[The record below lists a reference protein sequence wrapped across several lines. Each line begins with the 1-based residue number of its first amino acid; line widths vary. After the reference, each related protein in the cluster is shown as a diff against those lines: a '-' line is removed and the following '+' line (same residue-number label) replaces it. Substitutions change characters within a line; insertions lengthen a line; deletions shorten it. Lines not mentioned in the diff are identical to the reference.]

1 MKTINLILGNH
12 NHQPV
17 GNFDFVFESTYQKAY
32 KPFLD
37 TLEKYKD
44 IKFNFHYTGS
54 LLLWIEKNHPEHIE
68 KLKNLTKEKRIEI
81 QSGGFYEPIMPS
93 IPDRDKDIQIKKLN
107 KYIMDKFD
115 FIAKGA
121 WIAERVWEPTL
132 VKNLAKNDIKYIMID
147 DSQFLTTGIDTKNI
161 YGYFITDNENYKLNI
176 FPISQELRYLIPFRE
191 VEKSIEYLKSI
202 ATEEGDRVVV
212 LHDDGEK
219 YGDWP
224 GTQKWVYEDKWLEKF
239 FEALSEEKDI
249 IKTVTYS
256 EYMKKYPPISKIYIP
271 TGSYEEMLTWVL
283 PAKVQDEFH
292 SKLEELKKSNENE
305 IITKFMRGGFWR
317 NYFAKYSES
326 NRMNKRMIYAS
337 NIFEGFN
344 RVNKENNKSS
354 NKDNKINNEIEIALD
369 YLLKGQC
376 NCPYWHGTFGG
387 LYLNN
392 LRHSTYSNLI
402 KSTSISEK
410 NIYGK
415 NYFIE
420 EEVDFDMDGR
430 DEIIVSSEKET
441 LIFHTLSGSLIEWDL
456 KKENPINL
464 IDTLKR
470 REEAYHISAM
480 RNANNENQDEGHV
493 SIHEIA
499 KKVDEK
505 IAKYLVFDK
514 NEKVFAIDHFLNK
527 IPTAEEFQLLQY
539 EENSNFFESYYKI
552 TENKF
557 NEDFATIIFNRE
569 GKINGKNINL
579 TKKYIINS
587 TGGFSLETIIENKS
601 EEEIEFVYALEN
613 NITLL
618 AGCEKDRYYIGDG
631 KKISENLSKVGEY
644 EGKVFGMA
652 DESYI
657 KIKISIECEN
667 KTNYLYMPNYTI
679 SDAVDKLEMNYQNS
693 TIVCLKKINLK
704 PNEKE
709 SHKFKISVKNI

>member
-37 TLEKYKD
+37 MLEKYKE

-68 KLKNLTKEKRIEI
+68 KLKNLAKEKRIEI

-93 IPDRDKDIQIKKLN
+93 IPDKDKDIQIKKLN
-107 KYIMDKFD
+107 DYIKDKFKVK
-115 FIAKGA
+115 AKGA

-132 VKNLAKNDIKYIMID
+132 VKNLAKNGIEYIMID

-191 VEKSIEYLKSI
+191 AEKSIEYLKSI

-224 GTQKWVYEDKWLEKF
+224 GTQKWVYEDKWLENF
-239 FEALSEEKDI
+239 FEALSKEKDI
-249 IKTVTYS
+249 IKTTTYS
-256 EYMKKYPPISKIYIP
+256 EYIKKYPPVSKIYIP
-271 TGSYEEMLTWVL
+271 NGSYEEMLTWVL
-283 PAKVQDEFH
+283 PAKVQDEFR

-305 IITKFMRGGFWR
+305 IITRFMRGGFWR
-317 NYFAKYSES
+317 NYFSKYSES

-337 NIFEGFN
+337 NIFDRFKFK
-344 RVNKENNKSS
+344 R
-354 NKDNKINNEIEIALD
+354 NKDKIKEDKEIALD
-369 YLLKGQC
+369 YLLQGQC

-392 LRHSTYSNLI
+392 LRHATYSNLI

-410 NIYGK
+410 NIYGE
-415 NYFIE
+415 NYFIKKNT
-420 EEVDFDMDGR
+420 DFDMDGR
-430 DEIIVSSEKET
+430 DEVIISSEKET
-441 LIFHTLSGSLIEWDL
+441 LIFHSLSGSLIEWDL

-480 RNANNENQDEGHV
+480 RNTNNDNQNEGHV

-514 NEKVFAIDHFLNK
+514 NEKVFGVDHFLNK
-527 IPTAEEFQLLQY
+527 MPSAEEFQLLQY
-539 EENSNFFESYYKI
+539 EENADFFESFYKI
-552 TENKF
+552 IEDKIDK
-557 NEDFATIIFNRE
+557 DFAKVIFKRK
-569 GKINGKNINL
+569 GKINGKEINL
-579 TKKYIINS
+579 IKKYIVNS
-587 TGGFSLETIIENKS
+587 KGGFLLEATFENKS
-601 EEEIEFVYALEN
+601 GEEIEFVYALEN

-618 AGCEKDRYYIGDG
+618 AGGEKDRYYTGEN
-631 KKISENLSKVGEY
+631 KRISENLSETGEWT
-644 EGKVFGMA
+644 GKIFAMT
-652 DESYI
+652 DEAYI
-657 KIKISIECEN
+657 KIKILIEAEEE
-667 KTNYLYMPNYTI
+667 TTFLYMPNYTI

-693 TIVCLKKINLK
+693 TIVCLNKINLK
-704 PNEKE
+704 PNEK
-709 SHKFKISVKNI
+709 KYYKIKVNTKNI

>member
-37 TLEKYKD
+37 MLEKYKD

-54 LLLWIEKNHPEHIE
+54 LLSWIEKNHPEHIE
-68 KLKNLTKEKRIEI
+68 KLKNLAKEKRIEI

-93 IPDRDKDIQIKKLN
+93 IPDKDKDIQIKKLN
-107 KYIMDKFD
+107 NYIKDKFKVK
-115 FIAKGA
+115 AKGA

-132 VKNLAKNDIKYIMID
+132 VKNLAKNGIEYIMID

-202 ATEEGDRVVV
+202 ATEKGDRVVV

-224 GTQKWVYEDKWLEKF
+224 GTQKWVYEDKWLENF
-239 FEALSEEKDI
+239 FEALSKEKYI
-249 IKTVTYS
+249 IKTTTYS
-256 EYMKKYPPISKIYIP
+256 EYIKKYPPVSKIYIP
-271 TGSYEEMLTWVL
+271 NGSYEEMLTWVL

-292 SKLEELKKSNENE
+292 LKLEELKKSNENE
-305 IITKFMRGGFWR
+305 IITRFMRGGFWR
-317 NYFAKYSES
+317 NYFSKYSES

-337 NIFEGFN
+337 NIFDRFKFK
-344 RVNKENNKSS
+344 R
-354 NKDNKINNEIEIALD
+354 NKDKIKEDKEIALD
-369 YLLKGQC
+369 YLLQGQC

-392 LRHSTYSNLI
+392 LRHATYSNLI

-410 NIYGK
+410 NIYGE
-415 NYFIE
+415 NYFIKKNI
-420 EEVDFDMDGR
+420 DFDMDGR
-430 DEIIVSSEKET
+430 DEVIISSEKET
-441 LIFHTLSGSLIEWDL
+441 LIFHSLSGSLIEWDL

-480 RNANNENQDEGHV
+480 RNTNNDNQNEGHV

-514 NEKVFAIDHFLNK
+514 NEKVFGVDHFLNK
-527 IPTAEEFQLLQY
+527 MPSAEEFQLLQY
-539 EENSNFFESYYKI
+539 EENANFFESFYQIIEDKI
-552 TENKF
+552 DK
-557 NEDFATIIFNRE
+557 DFAKVIFKRK
-569 GKINGKNINL
+569 GKINGKEINL
-579 TKKYIINS
+579 IKKYIVNS
-587 TGGFSLETIIENKS
+587 KGGFLLEATFENKS
-601 EEEIEFVYALEN
+601 GEEIEFVYALEN

-618 AGCEKDRYYIGDG
+618 AGGEKDRYYTGED
-631 KKISENLSKVGEY
+631 KRISENLSETGEWT
-644 EGKVFGMA
+644 GKIFAMT
-652 DESYI
+652 DEAYI
-657 KIKISIECEN
+657 KIKILIEAEED
-667 KTNYLYMPNYTI
+667 TTFLYMPNYTI

-693 TIVCLKKINLK
+693 TVVCLKKINLK
-704 PNEKE
+704 PNEK
-709 SHKFKISVKNI
+709 KYYKIKVDTKNI

>member
-37 TLEKYKD
+37 MLEKYKD

-54 LLLWIEKNHPEHIE
+54 LLSWIEKNHPEHIE
-68 KLKNLTKEKRIEI
+68 KLKNLAKEKRIEI

-93 IPDRDKDIQIKKLN
+93 IPDKDKDIQIKKLN
-107 KYIMDKFD
+107 NYIKDKFKVK
-115 FIAKGA
+115 ANGA

-132 VKNLAKNDIKYIMID
+132 VKNLAKNGIEYIMID

-224 GTQKWVYEDKWLEKF
+224 GTQKWVYEDKWLENF
-239 FEALSEEKDI
+239 FEALSKEKDI
-249 IKTVTYS
+249 IKTTTYS
-256 EYMKKYPPISKIYIP
+256 EYIKKYLPISKIYIP
-271 TGSYEEMLTWVL
+271 NGSYEEMLTWVL

-305 IITKFMRGGFWR
+305 IITRFMRGGFWR
-317 NYFAKYSES
+317 NYFSKYSES

-337 NIFEGFN
+337 NIFDRFKFK
-344 RVNKENNKSS
+344 R
-354 NKDNKINNEIEIALD
+354 NKDKIKDKIKEDKEIALD
-369 YLLKGQC
+369 YLLQGQC

-392 LRHSTYSNLI
+392 LRHATYSNLI

-410 NIYGK
+410 NIYGE
-415 NYFIE
+415 NYFIKKNI
-420 EEVDFDMDGR
+420 DFDMDGR
-430 DEIIVSSEKET
+430 DEIIISSEKET

-480 RNANNENQDEGHV
+480 RNANNDNQNEGHV

-514 NEKVFAIDHFLNK
+514 NEKVFGVDHFLNK
-527 IPTAEEFQLLQY
+527 MPSAEEFQLLQY
-539 EENSNFFESYYKI
+539 EENADFFESFYKI
-552 TENKF
+552 IEDKIDK
-557 NEDFATIIFNRE
+557 DFAKVIFKRK
-569 GKINGKNINL
+569 GKINGKEINL
-579 TKKYIINS
+579 IKKYIVNS
-587 TGGFSLETIIENKS
+587 KGGFLLEATFENKS
-601 EEEIEFVYALEN
+601 GEEIEFVYALEN

-618 AGCEKDRYYIGDG
+618 AGGEKDRYYTGED
-631 KKISENLSKVGEY
+631 KRISENLSETGEWT
-644 EGKVFGMA
+644 GKIFAMT
-652 DESYI
+652 DEAYI
-657 KIKISIECEN
+657 KIKILIEAEEEM
-667 KTNYLYMPNYTI
+667 TFLYMPNYTI

-693 TIVCLKKINLK
+693 TVVCLKKINLK
-704 PNEKE
+704 PNEK
-709 SHKFKISVKNI
+709 KYYKIKVDTKNI

>member
-37 TLEKYKD
+37 ILEKYKD

-68 KLKNLTKEKRIEI
+68 KLKNLAKEKRIEI

-93 IPDRDKDIQIKKLN
+93 IPDKDKDIQIQKLN
-107 KYIMDKFD
+107 NYIKDKFA
-115 FIAKGA
+115 FNPKGA

-161 YGYFITDNENYKLNI
+161 FGYFITDNENYKLNI

-249 IKTVTYS
+249 IKTTTYS
-256 EYMKKYPPISKIYIP
+256 EYMEKHSPISKIYIP

-283 PAKVQDEFH
+283 PAKIQDEFH
-292 SKLEELKKSNENE
+292 TKLEELKKSNENE
-305 IITKFMRGGFWR
+305 IITRFMRGGFWR
-317 NYFAKYSES
+317 NYFSKYSES
-326 NRMNKRMIYAS
+326 NRMNKRMIYTS
-337 NIFEGFN
+337 NVFDEFD
-344 RVNKENNKSS
+344 KSK
-354 NKDNKINNEIEIALD
+354 KDNKYKETALD
-369 YLLKGQC
+369 YLLQGQC

-392 LRHSTYSNLI
+392 LRHATYSNLI

-415 NYFIE
+415 NYFVEKEI
-420 EEVDFDMDGR
+420 DFDMDGR
-430 DEIIVSSEKET
+430 DEIIISSEKET
-441 LIFHTLSGSLIEWDL
+441 LIFHTLSGSIIEWDL

-480 RNANNENQDEGHV
+480 RNTNSDNQNDGHV
-493 SIHEIA
+493 SIHEIS
-499 KKVDEK
+499 KKVDEE

-514 NEKVFAIDHFLNK
+514 NEKVFGVDHFLNK
-527 IPTAEEFQLLQY
+527 MPSAEEFQLLQY
-539 EENSNFFESYYKI
+539 EENSCFFESYYKI
-552 TENKF
+552 IENKIDK
-557 NEDFATIIFNRE
+557 NLATIIFNKD

-579 TKKYIINS
+579 TKKYIIDSN
-587 TGGFSLETIIENKS
+587 GGFSLEATIENKS

-618 AGCEKDRYYIGDG
+618 AGGENDRYYIGEN
-631 KKISENLSKVGEY
+631 KRISENLSDAGEFA
-644 EGKVFGMA
+644 GKIFGMT
-652 DESYI
+652 DEAYI
-657 KIKISIECEN
+657 KIKILIECEEA
-667 KTNYLYMPNYTI
+667 TNYLYMPNYTI

-693 TIVCLKKINLK
+693 TVVCLKKMNLK
-704 PNEKE
+704 PKEKK
-709 SHKFKISVKNI
+709 SYKLKVSAKNI

>member
-32 KPFLD
+32 KPFLEI
-37 TLEKYKD
+37 LEKYKE

-68 KLKNLTKEKRIEI
+68 KLKNLVKEKRIEI

-93 IPDRDKDIQIKKLN
+93 IPDKDKDIQIQKLN
-107 KYIMDKFD
+107 NYIKNKFD
-115 FIAKGA
+115 FNPKGA

-132 VKNLAKNDIKYIMID
+132 VKNLAKNEIKYIMLD

-161 YGYFITDNENYKLNI
+161 FGYFITDNENYKLNI

-202 ATEEGDRVVV
+202 ATEDGDRVVV

-249 IKTVTYS
+249 IKTTTYG
-256 EYMKKYPPISKIYIP
+256 EYMQKFSPISKIYIP

-292 SKLEELKKSNENE
+292 TKLEELKKSPEND
-305 IITKFMRGGFWR
+305 IITRFMRGGFWR
-317 NYFAKYSES
+317 NYFSKYSES

-337 NIFEGFN
+337 NTYEEF
-344 RVNKENNKSS
+344 KEFDKSK
-354 NKDNKINNEIEIALD
+354 KDNSKDKEMALD
-369 YLLKGQC
+369 YLLQGQC

-410 NIYGK
+410 NLYGK
-415 NYFIE
+415 NYFTVK
-420 EEVDFDMDGR
+420 EVDFDMDGR

-441 LIFHTLSGSLIEWDL
+441 LIFHTLSGSIVEWDL

-470 REEAYHISAM
+470 REEAYHISAV
-480 RNANNENQDEGHV
+480 RNTNNDNQNDGHV
-493 SIHEIA
+493 SIHEMV

-514 NEKVFAIDHFLNK
+514 NEKVFGVDHFLNK
-527 IPTAEEFQLLQY
+527 MPSAEEFQLLQY
-539 EENSNFFESYYKI
+539 EENSCFFESHYKI
-552 TENKF
+552 LSHKLEKDCAIITFNK
-557 NEDFATIIFNRE
+557 D
-569 GKINGKNINL
+569 GKVNGKNINL
-579 TKKYIINS
+579 NKKYIINFA
-587 TGGFSLETIIENKS
+587 GGFLLETIIENKS
-601 EEEIEFVYALEN
+601 EEDIEFVYALEN

-618 AGCEKDRYYIGDG
+618 AGGENDRYYIGEN
-631 KKISENLSKVGEY
+631 KRISENLSDAGEFA
-644 EGKVFGMA
+644 GKIFGMT
-652 DESYI
+652 DEAYI
-657 KIKISIECEN
+657 KIKILIECEEEA
-667 KTNYLYMPNYTI
+667 NYLYMPNYTI

-693 TIVCLKKINLK
+693 TIVCLKKMSLK
-704 PNEKE
+704 PNEKK
-709 SHKFKISVKNI
+709 SYKLKINVQNI

>member
-37 TLEKYKD
+37 MLEKYKD

-54 LLLWIEKNHPEHIE
+54 LLSWIEKNHPEHIE
-68 KLKNLTKEKRIEI
+68 KLKNLAKEKRIEI

-93 IPDRDKDIQIKKLN
+93 IPDKDKDIQIKKLN
-107 KYIMDKFD
+107 NYIKDKFKVK
-115 FIAKGA
+115 AKGA

-132 VKNLAKNDIKYIMID
+132 VKNLAKNGIEYIMID

-191 VEKSIEYLKSI
+191 AEKSIEYLKSI

-224 GTQKWVYEDKWLEKF
+224 GTQKWVYEDKWLENF
-239 FEALSEEKDI
+239 FEALSKEKDI
-249 IKTVTYS
+249 IKTTTYS
-256 EYMKKYPPISKIYIP
+256 EYIKKYPPVSKIYIP
-271 TGSYEEMLTWVL
+271 NGSYEEMLTWVL

-305 IITKFMRGGFWR
+305 IITRFMRGGFWR
-317 NYFAKYSES
+317 NYFSKYSES

-337 NIFEGFN
+337 NIFDRFKFK
-344 RVNKENNKSS
+344 R
-354 NKDNKINNEIEIALD
+354 NKDKIKEDKGIALD
-369 YLLKGQC
+369 YLLQGQC

-392 LRHSTYSNLI
+392 LRHATYSNLI

-410 NIYGK
+410 NIYRE
-415 NYFIE
+415 NYFIKKNI
-420 EEVDFDMDGR
+420 DFDMDGR
-430 DEIIVSSEKET
+430 DEVIISSEKET
-441 LIFHTLSGSLIEWDL
+441 LIFHSLSGSLIEWDL

-470 REEAYHISAM
+470 REEAYHISAI
-480 RNANNENQDEGHV
+480 RNTNNDNQNEGHV

-514 NEKVFAIDHFLNK
+514 NEKVFGVDHFLNK
-527 IPTAEEFQLLQY
+527 MPSAEEFQLLQY
-539 EENSNFFESYYKI
+539 EENADFFESFYKI
-552 TENKF
+552 IEDKIDK
-557 NEDFATIIFNRE
+557 DFAKVIFKRK
-569 GKINGKNINL
+569 GKIDGKEINL
-579 TKKYIINS
+579 TKKYIIDSN
-587 TGGFSLETIIENKS
+587 GGFSLEVNLENKS
-601 EEEIEFVYALEN
+601 KEDIEFVYALEN

-618 AGCEKDRYYIGDG
+618 AGCEKDRYYTGED
-631 KKISENLSKVGEY
+631 KRISENLSETGEWT
-644 EGKVFGMA
+644 GKVFAMT
-652 DESYI
+652 DEAYI
-657 KIKISIECEN
+657 KIKILIEAEED
-667 KTNYLYMPNYTI
+667 TTFLYMPNYTI

-704 PNEKE
+704 PNEK
-709 SHKFKISVKNI
+709 KYYKIKVDTKNI

>member
-32 KPFLD
+32 KPFLEI
-37 TLEKYKD
+37 LEKYKE

-68 KLKNLTKEKRIEI
+68 KLKNLVKEKRIEI

-93 IPDRDKDIQIKKLN
+93 IPDKDKDIQIQKLN
-107 KYIMDKFD
+107 NYIKNKFD
-115 FIAKGA
+115 FNPKGA

-132 VKNLAKNDIKYIMID
+132 VKNLAKNEIKYIMLD

-161 YGYFITDNENYKLNI
+161 FGYFITDNENYKLNI

-202 ATEEGDRVVV
+202 ATEDGDRVVV

-249 IKTVTYS
+249 IKTTTYS
-256 EYMKKYPPISKIYIP
+256 EYMQKFSPISKIYIP

-292 SKLEELKKSNENE
+292 TKLEELKKSKEND
-305 IITKFMRGGFWR
+305 IITRFMRGGFWR
-317 NYFAKYSES
+317 NYFSKYSES
-326 NRMNKRMIYAS
+326 DRMNKRMIYAS
-337 NIFEGFN
+337 NTYEEF
-344 RVNKENNKSS
+344 KEFDKSK
-354 NKDNKINNEIEIALD
+354 KDNSKDKETALD
-369 YLLKGQC
+369 YLLQGQC

-410 NIYGK
+410 NLYGK
-415 NYFIE
+415 NYFTVK
-420 EEVDFDMDGR
+420 EVDFDMDGR

-441 LIFHTLSGSLIEWDL
+441 LIFHTLSGSIVEWDL

-470 REEAYHISAM
+470 REEAYHISAV
-480 RNANNENQDEGHV
+480 RNTNNDNQNDGHV
-493 SIHEIA
+493 SIHEMV

-514 NEKVFAIDHFLNK
+514 NEKVFGVDHFLNK
-527 IPTAEEFQLLQY
+527 MPSAEEFQLLQY
-539 EENSNFFESYYKI
+539 EENSCFFESHYKI
-552 TENKF
+552 LSHKLEKDCAIITFNK
-557 NEDFATIIFNRE
+557 D
-569 GKINGKNINL
+569 GKVNGKNINL
-579 TKKYIINS
+579 IKKYIINFA
-587 TGGFSLETIIENKS
+587 GGFSLETIIENKS
-601 EEEIEFVYALEN
+601 EGDIEFVYALEN
-613 NITLL
+613 NLTLL
-618 AGCEKDRYYIGDG
+618 AGGENDRYYIGEN
-631 KKISENLSKVGEY
+631 KKISENLSDAGEFA
-644 EGKVFGMA
+644 GKIFGMT
-652 DESYI
+652 DEAYI
-657 KIKISIECEN
+657 KIKILIECEEEA
-667 KTNYLYMPNYTI
+667 NYLYMPNYTI

-693 TIVCLKKINLK
+693 TIVCLKKMSLK
-704 PNEKE
+704 PKEKK
-709 SHKFKISVKNI
+709 SYKLKINVQNI

>member
-37 TLEKYKD
+37 MLEKYKD

-54 LLLWIEKNHPEHIE
+54 LLSWIEKNHPEHIE
-68 KLKNLTKEKRIEI
+68 KLKNLAKEKRIEI

-93 IPDRDKDIQIKKLN
+93 IPDKDKDIQIKKLN
-107 KYIMDKFD
+107 NYIKDKFKVK
-115 FIAKGA
+115 ARGA

-132 VKNLAKNDIKYIMID
+132 VKNLAKNGIEYIMID

-191 VEKSIEYLKSI
+191 AEKSIEYLKSI

-224 GTQKWVYEDKWLEKF
+224 GTQKWVYEDKWLENF
-239 FEALSEEKDI
+239 FEALSKEKDI
-249 IKTVTYS
+249 IKTTTYS
-256 EYMKKYPPISKIYIP
+256 EYIKKYPPVSKIYIP
-271 TGSYEEMLTWVL
+271 NGSYEEMLTWVL

-305 IITKFMRGGFWR
+305 IITRFMRGGFWR
-317 NYFAKYSES
+317 NYFSKYSES

-337 NIFEGFN
+337 NIFDRFKFK
-344 RVNKENNKSS
+344 R
-354 NKDNKINNEIEIALD
+354 NKDKIKEDKESALD
-369 YLLKGQC
+369 YLLQGQC

-392 LRHSTYSNLI
+392 LRHATYSNLI

-410 NIYGK
+410 NIYGE
-415 NYFIE
+415 NYFIKKNI
-420 EEVDFDMDGR
+420 DFDMDGR
-430 DEIIVSSEKET
+430 DEVIIYSEKET
-441 LIFHTLSGSLIEWDL
+441 LIFHSLSGSLIEWDL

-480 RNANNENQDEGHV
+480 RNTNNNNQNEGHV

-514 NEKVFAIDHFLNK
+514 NEKVFGVDHFLNK
-527 IPTAEEFQLLQY
+527 MPSAEEFQLLQY
-539 EENSNFFESYYKI
+539 EENANFFESFYKI
-552 TENKF
+552 IEDKIDK
-557 NEDFATIIFNRE
+557 DFAKVIFKIK
-569 GKINGKNINL
+569 GKINGKEINL
-579 TKKYIINS
+579 IKKYIVNS
-587 TGGFSLETIIENKS
+587 KGGFLLEATLENKS
-601 EEEIEFVYALEN
+601 KEDIEFVYALEN

-618 AGCEKDRYYIGDG
+618 AGGEKDRYYTGEN
-631 KKISENLSKVGEY
+631 KRISENLSETGEWT
-644 EGKVFGMA
+644 GKIFAMT
-652 DESYI
+652 DEAYI
-657 KIKISIECEN
+657 KIKILIEAEEE
-667 KTNYLYMPNYTI
+667 TTFLYMPNYTI

-704 PNEKE
+704 PNEK
-709 SHKFKISVKNI
+709 KYYKIKVNTKNI

>member
-37 TLEKYKD
+37 MLEKYKD

-54 LLLWIEKNHPEHIE
+54 LLSWIEKNHPEHIE
-68 KLKNLTKEKRIEI
+68 KLKNLAKEKRIEI

-93 IPDRDKDIQIKKLN
+93 IPDKDKDIQIKKLN
-107 KYIMDKFD
+107 NYIKDKFKVK
-115 FIAKGA
+115 ANGA

-132 VKNLAKNDIKYIMID
+132 VKNLAKNGIKYIMLD

-191 VEKSIEYLKSI
+191 AEKSIEYLKSI

-224 GTQKWVYEDKWLEKF
+224 GTQKWVYEDKWLENF
-239 FEALSEEKDI
+239 FEALSKEKDI
-249 IKTVTYS
+249 IKTTTYS
-256 EYMKKYPPISKIYIP
+256 EYIKKYPPVSKIYIP
-271 TGSYEEMLTWVL
+271 NGSYEEMLTWVL

-292 SKLEELKKSNENE
+292 SKLEKLKKSNENE
-305 IITKFMRGGFWR
+305 IITRFMRGGFWR
-317 NYFAKYSES
+317 NYFSKYSES

-337 NIFEGFN
+337 NIFDRFKFK
-344 RVNKENNKSS
+344 R
-354 NKDNKINNEIEIALD
+354 NKDKIKEDKEIALD
-369 YLLKGQC
+369 YLLQGQC

-392 LRHSTYSNLI
+392 LRHATYSNLI

-410 NIYGK
+410 NIYGE
-415 NYFIE
+415 NYFIKKNI
-420 EEVDFDMDGR
+420 DFDMDGR
-430 DEIIVSSEKET
+430 DEIIISSEKET

-480 RNANNENQDEGHV
+480 RNANNDNQNEGHV

-514 NEKVFAIDHFLNK
+514 NEKVFGVDHFLCK
-527 IPTAEEFQLLQY
+527 MPSAEEFQLLQY
-539 EENSNFFESYYKI
+539 EENAKFFESYYKI
-552 TENKF
+552 IENKIDK
-557 NEDFATIIFNRE
+557 NSAAIIFSKD
-569 GKINGKNINL
+569 GKVNEKNINL

-587 TGGFSLETIIENKS
+587 NGGFSLEVNLENKS
-601 EEEIEFVYALEN
+601 KEDIEFVYALEN

-618 AGCEKDRYYIGDG
+618 AGGEKDRYYTGED
-631 KKISENLSKVGEY
+631 KRISENLSDG
-644 EGKVFGMA
+644 GKFDGKIFGMIDGA
-652 DESYI
+652 YI
-657 KIKISIECEN
+657 KIKILIECEEE
-667 KTNYLYMPNYTI
+667 TNYLYMPNYTI

-693 TIVCLKKINLK
+693 TIVCLKKIDLK
-704 PNEKE
+704 PNEKK
-709 SHKFKISVKNI
+709 SYKLKINVQNI

>member
-37 TLEKYKD
+37 MLEKYKD

-54 LLLWIEKNHPEHIE
+54 LLSWIEKNHPEHIE
-68 KLKNLTKEKRIEI
+68 KLKNLAKEKRIEI

-93 IPDRDKDIQIKKLN
+93 IPDKDKDIQIKKLN
-107 KYIMDKFD
+107 NYIKDKFKVK
-115 FIAKGA
+115 ARGA

-132 VKNLAKNDIKYIMID
+132 VKNLAKNGIEYIMID

-191 VEKSIEYLKSI
+191 AEKSIEYLKSI

-224 GTQKWVYEDKWLEKF
+224 GTQKWVYEDKWLENF
-239 FEALSEEKDI
+239 FEALSKEKDI
-249 IKTVTYS
+249 IKTTTYS
-256 EYMKKYPPISKIYIP
+256 EYIKKYPPISKIYIP
-271 TGSYEEMLTWVL
+271 NGSYEEMLTWVL

-292 SKLEELKKSNENE
+292 LKLEELKKSNENE
-305 IITKFMRGGFWR
+305 IITRFMRGGFWR
-317 NYFAKYSES
+317 NYFSKYSES

-337 NIFEGFN
+337 NIFDRFKFK
-344 RVNKENNKSS
+344 R
-354 NKDNKINNEIEIALD
+354 NKDKIKEDKESALD
-369 YLLKGQC
+369 YLLQGQC

-392 LRHSTYSNLI
+392 LRHATYSNLI

-410 NIYGK
+410 NIYGE
-415 NYFIE
+415 NYFIKKNI
-420 EEVDFDMDGR
+420 DFDMDGR
-430 DEIIVSSEKET
+430 DEVIISSEKET
-441 LIFHTLSGSLIEWDL
+441 LIFHSLSGSLIEWDL

-480 RNANNENQDEGHV
+480 RNTNNDNQNGGHV

-514 NEKVFAIDHFLNK
+514 NEKVFGVDHFLNK
-527 IPTAEEFQLLQY
+527 MPSAEEFQLLQY
-539 EENSNFFESYYKI
+539 EENADFFESFYKI
-552 TENKF
+552 IEDKIDK
-557 NEDFATIIFNRE
+557 DFAKVIFKRKGIIG
-569 GKINGKNINL
+569 GKEINL
-579 TKKYIINS
+579 IKKYIVNS
-587 TGGFSLETIIENKS
+587 KGGFLLEATLENKS
-601 EEEIEFVYALEN
+601 GEEIEFVYALEN

-618 AGCEKDRYYIGDG
+618 AGGEKDRYYAGED
-631 KKISENLSKVGEY
+631 KRISENLSETGEWT
-644 EGKVFGMA
+644 GKIFAMT
-652 DESYI
+652 DEAYI
-657 KIKISIECEN
+657 KIKILIEAEEE
-667 KTNYLYMPNYTI
+667 TTFLYMPNYTI

-704 PNEKE
+704 PNEK
-709 SHKFKISVKNI
+709 KYYKIKVDTKNI

>member
-37 TLEKYKD
+37 MLEKYKD

-68 KLKNLTKEKRIEI
+68 KLKNLAKEKRIEI

-93 IPDRDKDIQIKKLN
+93 IPDKDKDIQIKKLN
-107 KYIMDKFD
+107 DYIKDKFKVK
-115 FIAKGA
+115 AKGA

-132 VKNLAKNDIKYIMID
+132 VKNLAKNGIEYIMID

-191 VEKSIEYLKSI
+191 AEKSIEYLKSI

-224 GTQKWVYEDKWLEKF
+224 GTQKWVYEDKWLENF
-239 FEALSEEKDI
+239 FEALSKEKDI
-249 IKTVTYS
+249 IKTTTYS
-256 EYMKKYPPISKIYIP
+256 EYIKKYPPISKIYIP
-271 TGSYEEMLTWVL
+271 NGSYEEMLTWVL
-283 PAKVQDEFH
+283 PAKAQDEFH
-292 SKLEELKKSNENE
+292 TKLEELKKSKEND
-305 IITKFMRGGFWR
+305 IIVRFMRGGFWR
-317 NYFAKYSES
+317 NYFSKYSES
-326 NRMNKRMIYAS
+326 NRMNKRMIHAS
-337 NIFEGFN
+337 NIFDIF
-344 RVNKENNKSS
+344 KFKI
-354 NKDNKINNEIEIALD
+354 NKDKIKEDKEIALD
-369 YLLKGQC
+369 YLLQGQC

-392 LRHSTYSNLI
+392 LRHATYSNLI

-415 NYFIE
+415 NYFIKKNI
-420 EEVDFDMDGR
+420 DFDMDGR
-430 DEIIVSSEKET
+430 DEIIISSEKET
-441 LIFHTLSGSLIEWDL
+441 LIFHSLSGSLIEWDL

-480 RNANNENQDEGHV
+480 RNANNDNQNEGHV

-514 NEKVFAIDHFLNK
+514 NEKVFGVDHFLNK
-527 IPTAEEFQLLQY
+527 MPSAEEFQLLQY
-539 EENSNFFESYYKI
+539 EENANFFETHYKI
-552 TENKF
+552 IENKIDK
-557 NEDFATIIFNRE
+557 NFATIIFNKE
-569 GKINGKNINL
+569 EKVNGKNINFI
-579 TKKYIINS
+579 KKYIVNS
-587 TGGFSLETIIENKS
+587 KGGFLLEATLENKS
-601 EEEIEFVYALEN
+601 KEDIEFVYALEN

-618 AGCEKDRYYIGDG
+618 AGGEKDRYYTGEN
-631 KKISENLSKVGEY
+631 KRISENLSETGEWT
-644 EGKVFGMA
+644 GKIFAMT
-652 DESYI
+652 DEAYI
-657 KIKISIECEN
+657 KIKILIEAEEE
-667 KTNYLYMPNYTI
+667 TTFLYMPNYTI

-704 PNEKE
+704 PNEK
-709 SHKFKISVKNI
+709 KYYKIKVDTKNIQ

>member
-37 TLEKYKD
+37 MLEKYKD

-54 LLLWIEKNHPEHIE
+54 LLSWIEKNHPEHIE
-68 KLKNLTKEKRIEI
+68 KLKNLAKEKRIEI

-93 IPDRDKDIQIKKLN
+93 IPDKDKDIQIKKLN
-107 KYIMDKFD
+107 NYIKDKFKVK
-115 FIAKGA
+115 ANGA

-132 VKNLAKNDIKYIMID
+132 VKNLAKNGIEYIMID

-191 VEKSIEYLKSI
+191 AEKSMEYLKSI

-224 GTQKWVYEDKWLEKF
+224 GTQKWVYEDKWLENF
-239 FEALSEEKDI
+239 FEALSKEKDI
-249 IKTVTYS
+249 IKTTTYS
-256 EYMKKYPPISKIYIP
+256 EYIKKYPPVSKIYIP
-271 TGSYEEMLTWVL
+271 NGSYEEMLTWVL

-292 SKLEELKKSNENE
+292 LKLEELKKSNENE
-305 IITKFMRGGFWR
+305 IITRFMRGGFWR
-317 NYFAKYSES
+317 NYFSKYSES

-337 NIFEGFN
+337 NIFDRFKFK
-344 RVNKENNKSS
+344 R
-354 NKDNKINNEIEIALD
+354 NKDKIKEDKEIALD
-369 YLLKGQC
+369 YLLQGQC

-392 LRHSTYSNLI
+392 LRHATYSNLI

-410 NIYGK
+410 NIYGE
-415 NYFIE
+415 NYFIKKNI
-420 EEVDFDMDGR
+420 DFDMDGR
-430 DEIIVSSEKET
+430 DEVIISSEKET
-441 LIFHTLSGSLIEWDL
+441 LIFHSLSGSLIEWDL

-470 REEAYHISAM
+470 REEAYHISAI
-480 RNANNENQDEGHV
+480 RNTNNDNQNEGHV

-514 NEKVFAIDHFLNK
+514 NEKVFGVDHFLGK
-527 IPTAEEFQLLQY
+527 MPSAEEFQLLQY
-539 EENSNFFESYYKI
+539 EENADFFESFYKI
-552 TENKF
+552 IEDKIYK
-557 NEDFATIIFNRE
+557 DFAKIIFKRRGRID
-569 GKINGKNINL
+569 GKEINL
-579 TKKYIINS
+579 IKKYIVNS
-587 TGGFSLETIIENKS
+587 KGGFLLEATFENKS
-601 EEEIEFVYALEN
+601 GEEIEFVYALEN

-618 AGCEKDRYYIGDG
+618 AGCEKDRYYAGED
-631 KKISENLSKVGEY
+631 KRISENLSETGEWT
-644 EGKVFGMA
+644 GKIFAMT
-652 DESYI
+652 DEAYI
-657 KIKISIECEN
+657 KIEILIEAEEE
-667 KTNYLYMPNYTI
+667 TTFLYMPNYTI

-693 TIVCLKKINLK
+693 TVVCLKKINLK
-704 PNEKE
+704 PNEK
-709 SHKFKISVKNI
+709 KYYKIKVDTKNI

>member
-37 TLEKYKD
+37 MLEKYKD

-54 LLLWIEKNHPEHIE
+54 LLSWIEKNHPEHIE
-68 KLKNLTKEKRIEI
+68 KLKNLAKEKRIEI

-93 IPDRDKDIQIKKLN
+93 IPDKDKDIQIKKLN
-107 KYIMDKFD
+107 NYIKDKFKVK
-115 FIAKGA
+115 ANGA

-132 VKNLAKNDIKYIMID
+132 VKNLAKNGIKYIMLD

-161 YGYFITDNENYKLNI
+161 FGYFITDNENYKLNI

-224 GTQKWVYEDKWLEKF
+224 GTQKWVYEDKWLENF
-239 FEALSEEKDI
+239 FEALSKEKDI
-249 IKTVTYS
+249 IKTTTYS
-256 EYMKKYPPISKIYIP
+256 EYIKKYPPISKIYIP
-271 TGSYEEMLTWVL
+271 NGSYEEMLTWVL

-305 IITKFMRGGFWR
+305 IITRFMRGGFWR
-317 NYFAKYSES
+317 NYFSKYSES

-337 NIFEGFN
+337 NIFDRFKFK
-344 RVNKENNKSS
+344 R
-354 NKDNKINNEIEIALD
+354 NKDKIKEDKEIALD

-392 LRHSTYSNLI
+392 LRHATYSNLI

-410 NIYGK
+410 NIYGE
-415 NYFIE
+415 NYFIKKNI
-420 EEVDFDMDGR
+420 DFDMDGR
-430 DEIIVSSEKET
+430 DEVIISSEKET
-441 LIFHTLSGSLIEWDL
+441 LIFHSLSGSLIEWDL

-480 RNANNENQDEGHV
+480 RNTNNDNQNEGHV

-514 NEKVFAIDHFLNK
+514 NEKVFGVDHFLGK
-527 IPTAEEFQLLQY
+527 MPSAEEFQLLQY
-539 EENSNFFESYYKI
+539 EENADFFESFYKI
-552 TENKF
+552 IEDKIDK
-557 NEDFATIIFNRE
+557 DFAKVIFKRK
-569 GKINGKNINL
+569 GKINGKEINL
-579 TKKYIINS
+579 IKKYIVNS
-587 TGGFSLETIIENKS
+587 KGGFLLEATFENKS
-601 EEEIEFVYALEN
+601 GEEIEFVYALEN

-618 AGCEKDRYYIGDG
+618 AGGENDRYYIGDN
-631 KKISENLSKVGEY
+631 KRISENLSDAGEFA
-644 EGKVFGMA
+644 GKTFGMT
-652 DESYI
+652 DEAYI
-657 KIKISIECEN
+657 KIKILIEAEEE
-667 KTNYLYMPNYTI
+667 TTFLYMPNYTI

-704 PNEKE
+704 PNEK
-709 SHKFKISVKNI
+709 KYYKIKVDTKNI

>member
-37 TLEKYKD
+37 MLEKYKD

-54 LLLWIEKNHPEHIE
+54 LLSWIEKNHPEHIE
-68 KLKNLTKEKRIEI
+68 KLKNLAKEKRIEI

-93 IPDRDKDIQIKKLN
+93 ISDKDKDIQIKKLN
-107 KYIMDKFD
+107 DYIKDKFKVK
-115 FIAKGA
+115 ARGA

-132 VKNLAKNDIKYIMID
+132 VKNLAKNGIEYIMID

-224 GTQKWVYEDKWLEKF
+224 GTQKWVYEDKWLENF
-239 FEALSEEKDI
+239 FEALSKEKDI
-249 IKTVTYS
+249 IKTTTYS
-256 EYMKKYPPISKIYIP
+256 EYIKKYPPVSKIYIP
-271 TGSYEEMLTWVL
+271 NGSYEEMLTWVL

-305 IITKFMRGGFWR
+305 IITRFMRGGFWR
-317 NYFAKYSES
+317 NYFSKYSES

-337 NIFEGFN
+337 NIFEEFDKSKN
-344 RVNKENNKSS
+344 NNKD
-354 NKDNKINNEIEIALD
+354 KEIALD
-369 YLLKGQC
+369 YLLQGQC

-392 LRHSTYSNLI
+392 LRHATYSNLI

-410 NIYGK
+410 NIYGE
-415 NYFIE
+415 NYFIKKNI
-420 EEVDFDMDGR
+420 DFDMDGR
-430 DEIIVSSEKET
+430 DEVIISSEKET
-441 LIFHTLSGSLIEWDL
+441 LIFHSLSGSLIEWDL

-480 RNANNENQDEGHV
+480 RNTNNDNQNEGHV

-514 NEKVFAIDHFLNK
+514 NEKVFGVDHFLGK
-527 IPTAEEFQLLQY
+527 MPSAEEFQLLQY
-539 EENSNFFESYYKI
+539 EENAKFFETHYK
-552 TENKF
+552 
-557 NEDFATIIFNRE
+557 
-569 GKINGKNINL
+569 
-579 TKKYIINS
+579 
-587 TGGFSLETIIENKS
+587 IIENKIDKNFATIVFNKEGKLNGKEINLIKKYIVNS
-601 EEEIEFVYALEN
+601 KGGFLLEATFENKSGEEIEFVYALEN

-618 AGCEKDRYYIGDG
+618 AGGEKDRYYTGEN
-631 KKISENLSKVGEY
+631 KRISENLSETGEWT
-644 EGKVFGMA
+644 GKIFAMT
-652 DESYI
+652 DEAYI
-657 KIKISIECEN
+657 KIKILIEAEEE
-667 KTNYLYMPNYTI
+667 TTFLYMPNYTI

-704 PNEKE
+704 PNEK
-709 SHKFKISVKNI
+709 KYYKIKVDTKNI

>member
-37 TLEKYKD
+37 MLEKYKD

-54 LLLWIEKNHPEHIE
+54 LLSWIEKNHPEHIE
-68 KLKNLTKEKRIEI
+68 KLKNLAKEKRIEI

-93 IPDRDKDIQIKKLN
+93 IPDKDKDIQIKKLN
-107 KYIMDKFD
+107 NYIKDKFKVK
-115 FIAKGA
+115 AKGT

-132 VKNLAKNDIKYIMID
+132 VKNLAKNGIEYIMID

-224 GTQKWVYEDKWLEKF
+224 GTQKWVYEDKWLENF
-239 FEALSEEKDI
+239 FEALSKEKDI
-249 IKTVTYS
+249 IKTTTYS
-256 EYMKKYPPISKIYIP
+256 EYIKKYPPVSKIYIP
-271 TGSYEEMLTWVL
+271 NGSYEEMLTWVL

-305 IITKFMRGGFWR
+305 IITRFMRGGFWR
-317 NYFAKYSES
+317 NYFSKYSES

-337 NIFEGFN
+337 NIFDRFKFK
-344 RVNKENNKSS
+344 R
-354 NKDNKINNEIEIALD
+354 NKDKIKEDKESALD
-369 YLLKGQC
+369 YLLQGQC

-392 LRHSTYSNLI
+392 LRHATYSNLI

-410 NIYGK
+410 NIYGE
-415 NYFIE
+415 NYFIKKNI
-420 EEVDFDMDGR
+420 DFDMDGR
-430 DEIIVSSEKET
+430 DEVIISSEKET
-441 LIFHTLSGSLIEWDL
+441 LIFHSLSGSLIEWDL

-480 RNANNENQDEGHV
+480 RNTNNDNQNEGHV

-505 IAKYLVFDK
+505 ISKYLVFDK
-514 NEKVFAIDHFLNK
+514 NEKVFGVDHFLGK
-527 IPTAEEFQLLQY
+527 IPSAEEFQLLQY
-539 EENSNFFESYYKI
+539 EENADFFESFYKI
-552 TENKF
+552 IEDKIDK
-557 NEDFATIIFNRE
+557 DFAKVIFKIKGRID
-569 GKINGKNINL
+569 GKEINL
-579 TKKYIINS
+579 IKKYIVNS
-587 TGGFSLETIIENKS
+587 KGGFLLEATFENKS
-601 EEEIEFVYALEN
+601 GEEIEFVYALEN

-618 AGCEKDRYYIGDG
+618 AGGEKDRYYTGED
-631 KKISENLSKVGEY
+631 KRISENLSETGEWT
-644 EGKVFGMA
+644 GKVFAMT
-652 DESYI
+652 DEAYI
-657 KIKISIECEN
+657 KIKILIEAEEE
-667 KTNYLYMPNYTI
+667 TTFLYMPNYTI

-693 TIVCLKKINLK
+693 TVVCLKKINLK
-704 PNEKE
+704 PNEK
-709 SHKFKISVKNI
+709 KYYKIKVDTKNI

>member
-1 MKTINLILGNH
+1 MKIIHLILGNH

-17 GNFDFVFESTYQKAY
+17 GNFDFVFESAYQKAY

-37 TLEKYKD
+37 VLEKYKD

-68 KLKNLTKEKRIEI
+68 KLKNLAKEKRIEI

-93 IPDRDKDIQIKKLN
+93 IPDKDKDIQIQKLN
-107 KYIMDKFD
+107 NYIKDKFD
-115 FIAKGA
+115 FIPKGA

-132 VKNLAKNDIKYIMID
+132 VKNLAKNDIKYIMLD

-161 YGYFITDNENYKLNI
+161 FGYFITDNENYKLNI

-249 IKTVTYS
+249 IKTTTYS
-256 EYMKKYPPISKIYIP
+256 EYMEKFSPISKIYIP

-292 SKLEELKKSNENE
+292 SKLEELKKSPEND
-305 IITKFMRGGFWR
+305 IIVRFMRGGFWR
-317 NYFAKYSES
+317 NYFSKYSES
-326 NRMNKRMIYAS
+326 DRMNKRMIYAS
-337 NIFEGFN
+337 NVFEEFD
-344 RVNKENNKSS
+344 KSK
-354 NKDNKINNEIEIALD
+354 KDNKDKETALD
-369 YLLKGQC
+369 YLLRGQC

-392 LRHSTYSNLI
+392 LRHATYSNLI

-415 NYFIE
+415 NYFTKKKI
-420 EEVDFDMDGR
+420 DFDMDGR
-430 DEIIVSSEKET
+430 DEIIISSEKET
-441 LIFHTLSGSLIEWDL
+441 LIFHTLSGSIIEWDL

-464 IDTLKR
+464 IDALKR

-480 RNANNENQDEGHV
+480 RNANNDNQNDGHV

-505 IAKYLVFDK
+505 IAKYLIFDK
-514 NEKVFAIDHFLNK
+514 NEKVFGVDHFLNK
-527 IPTAEEFQLLQY
+527 IPSAEEFQLLQY
-539 EENSNFFESYYKI
+539 EENAKFFESYYKI
-552 TENKF
+552 TENKIDK
-557 NEDFATIIFNRE
+557 NSATIIFNRNE
-569 GKINGKNINL
+569 KVNGKNINL

-587 TGGFSLETIIENKS
+587 NGGFSLEAIIENKS
-601 EEEIEFVYALEN
+601 EEEIEFVYGLEN

-618 AGCEKDRYYIGDG
+618 AGGEKDRYYIGDG
-631 KKISENLSKVGEY
+631 IKISENLSDD
-644 EGKVFGMA
+644 GKFDGKIFGMIDGA
-652 DESYI
+652 YI
-657 KIKISIECEN
+657 KIKILIECEEE
-667 KTNYLYMPNYTI
+667 TNYLYMPNYTI

-693 TIVCLKKINLK
+693 TIVCLKKIDLK
-704 PNEKE
+704 PNEKK
-709 SHKFKISVKNI
+709 SYKLKINVQNI

>member
-32 KPFLD
+32 KPFLEI
-37 TLEKYKD
+37 LEKYKE

-68 KLKNLTKEKRIEI
+68 KLKNLVKEKRIEI

-93 IPDRDKDIQIKKLN
+93 IPDKDKDIQIQKLN
-107 KYIMDKFD
+107 NYIKNKFD
-115 FIAKGA
+115 FNPKGA

-132 VKNLAKNDIKYIMID
+132 VKNLAKNEIKYIMLD

-161 YGYFITDNENYKLNI
+161 FGYFITDNENYKLNI

-202 ATEEGDRVVV
+202 ATEDGDRVVV

-249 IKTVTYS
+249 IKTTTYS
-256 EYMKKYPPISKIYIP
+256 EYMQKFSPISKIYIP

-292 SKLEELKKSNENE
+292 TKLEELKKSKEND
-305 IITKFMRGGFWR
+305 IITRFMRGGFWR
-317 NYFAKYSES
+317 NYFSKYSES
-326 NRMNKRMIYAS
+326 DRMNKRMIYAS
-337 NIFEGFN
+337 NTYEEF
-344 RVNKENNKSS
+344 KEFDKSK
-354 NKDNKINNEIEIALD
+354 KDNSKDKEAALD
-369 YLLKGQC
+369 YLLQGQC

-410 NIYGK
+410 NLYGK
-415 NYFIE
+415 NYFTVK
-420 EEVDFDMDGR
+420 EVDFDMDGR

-441 LIFHTLSGSLIEWDL
+441 LIFHTLSGSIVEWDL

-470 REEAYHISAM
+470 REEAYHISAV
-480 RNANNENQDEGHV
+480 RNTNNDNQNDGHV
-493 SIHEIA
+493 SIHEMV

-514 NEKVFAIDHFLNK
+514 NEKVFGVDHFLNK
-527 IPTAEEFQLLQY
+527 MPSAEEFQLLQY
-539 EENSNFFESYYKI
+539 EENSCFFESHYKI
-552 TENKF
+552 LSHKLEK
-557 NEDFATIIFNRE
+557 DCAIIIFNKD
-569 GKINGKNINL
+569 GKVNGKNINL
-579 TKKYIINS
+579 IKKYIINFA
-587 TGGFSLETIIENKS
+587 GGFSLETIIENKS
-601 EEEIEFVYALEN
+601 EEDIEFVYALEN
-613 NITLL
+613 NLTLL
-618 AGCEKDRYYIGDG
+618 AGGENDRYYIGEN
-631 KKISENLSKVGEY
+631 KKISENLSDAGEFA
-644 EGKVFGMA
+644 GKIFGMT
-652 DESYI
+652 DEAYI
-657 KIKISIECEN
+657 KIKILIECEEEA
-667 KTNYLYMPNYTI
+667 NYLYMPNYTI

-693 TIVCLKKINLK
+693 TIVCLKKMSLK
-704 PNEKE
+704 PKEKK
-709 SHKFKISVKNI
+709 SYKLKINVQNI

>member
-37 TLEKYKD
+37 MLEKYKD

-54 LLLWIEKNHPEHIE
+54 LLSWIEKNHPEHIE
-68 KLKNLTKEKRIEI
+68 KLKNLAKEKRIEI

-93 IPDRDKDIQIKKLN
+93 IPDKDKDIQIKKLN
-107 KYIMDKFD
+107 DYIKDKFKVK
-115 FIAKGA
+115 AKGA

-132 VKNLAKNDIKYIMID
+132 VKNLAKNGIEYIMID

-224 GTQKWVYEDKWLEKF
+224 GTQKWVYEDKWLENF
-239 FEALSEEKDI
+239 FEALSKEKDI
-249 IKTVTYS
+249 IKTTTYS
-256 EYMKKYPPISKIYIP
+256 EYIKKYPPVSKIYIP
-271 TGSYEEMLTWVL
+271 NGSYEEMLTWVL
-283 PAKVQDEFH
+283 PAEVQDEFH

-305 IITKFMRGGFWR
+305 IITRFMRGGFWR
-317 NYFAKYSES
+317 NYFSKYSES

-337 NIFEGFN
+337 NIFDRF
-344 RVNKENNKSS
+344 KFKI
-354 NKDNKINNEIEIALD
+354 NKDKIKEDKEIALD
-369 YLLKGQC
+369 YLLQGQC

-392 LRHSTYSNLI
+392 LRHATYSNLI

-410 NIYGK
+410 NIYGE
-415 NYFIE
+415 NYFIKKNI
-420 EEVDFDMDGR
+420 DFDMDGR
-430 DEIIVSSEKET
+430 DEVIISSEKET
-441 LIFHTLSGSLIEWDL
+441 LIFHSLSGSLIEWDL

-470 REEAYHISAM
+470 REEAYHISAI
-480 RNANNENQDEGHV
+480 RNTNNDNQNEGHV

-514 NEKVFAIDHFLNK
+514 NEKVFGVDHFLGK
-527 IPTAEEFQLLQY
+527 MPSAEEFQLLQY
-539 EENSNFFESYYKI
+539 EENADFFESFYKI
-552 TENKF
+552 IEDKIYK
-557 NEDFATIIFNRE
+557 DFAKVIFKRRGRID
-569 GKINGKNINL
+569 GKEINL
-579 TKKYIINS
+579 IKKYIVNS
-587 TGGFSLETIIENKS
+587 KGGFLLEATLENKS
-601 EEEIEFVYALEN
+601 GEEIEFVYALEN

-618 AGCEKDRYYIGDG
+618 AGGEKDRYYTGED
-631 KKISENLSKVGEY
+631 KRISENLSETGEWT
-644 EGKVFGMA
+644 GKIFAMT
-652 DESYI
+652 DEAYI
-657 KIKISIECEN
+657 KIKILIEAEEE
-667 KTNYLYMPNYTI
+667 TTFLYMPNYTI

-704 PNEKE
+704 PNEK
-709 SHKFKISVKNI
+709 KYYKIKVDTKNI

>member
-37 TLEKYKD
+37 MLEKYKD

-54 LLLWIEKNHPEHIE
+54 LLSWIEKNHPEHIE
-68 KLKNLTKEKRIEI
+68 KLKNLAKEKKIEI

-93 IPDRDKDIQIKKLN
+93 IPDKDKDIQIKKLN
-107 KYIMDKFD
+107 NYIKDKFKVK
-115 FIAKGA
+115 ANGA

-132 VKNLAKNDIKYIMID
+132 VKNLAKNGIEYIMID

-224 GTQKWVYEDKWLEKF
+224 GTQKWVYEDKWLENF
-239 FEALSEEKDI
+239 FEALSKEKDI
-249 IKTVTYS
+249 IKTTTYS
-256 EYMKKYPPISKIYIP
+256 EYIKKYPPVSKIYIP
-271 TGSYEEMLTWVL
+271 NGSYEEMLTWVL

-305 IITKFMRGGFWR
+305 IITRFMRGGFWR
-317 NYFAKYSES
+317 NYFSKYSES

-337 NIFEGFN
+337 NIFDRFKFK
-344 RVNKENNKSS
+344 R
-354 NKDNKINNEIEIALD
+354 NKDKIKEDKEIALD
-369 YLLKGQC
+369 YLLQGQC

-392 LRHSTYSNLI
+392 LRHATYSNLI

-410 NIYGK
+410 NIYGE
-415 NYFIE
+415 NYFIKKNI
-420 EEVDFDMDGR
+420 DFDMDGR
-430 DEIIVSSEKET
+430 DEVIISSEKET
-441 LIFHTLSGSLIEWDL
+441 LIFHSLSGSLIEWDL

-480 RNANNENQDEGHV
+480 RNTNNDNQNEGHV

-514 NEKVFAIDHFLNK
+514 NEKVFGVDHFLNK
-527 IPTAEEFQLLQY
+527 MPSAEEFQLLQY
-539 EENSNFFESYYKI
+539 EENAKFFETHYK
-552 TENKF
+552 
-557 NEDFATIIFNRE
+557 
-569 GKINGKNINL
+569 
-579 TKKYIINS
+579 
-587 TGGFSLETIIENKS
+587 IIENKIDKNFAAIIFNKEEKVNGKEINLIKKYIVNS
-601 EEEIEFVYALEN
+601 KGGFLLEATFENKSGEEIEFVYALEN

-618 AGCEKDRYYIGDG
+618 AGCEKDRYYTGED
-631 KKISENLSKVGEY
+631 KRISENLSETGEWT
-644 EGKVFGMA
+644 GKIFSMM
-652 DESYI
+652 DEAYI
-657 KIKISIECEN
+657 KIKILIESEE
-667 KTNYLYMPNYTI
+667 KTTFLYMPNYTI

-704 PNEKE
+704 PNEK
-709 SHKFKISVKNI
+709 KYYRIKVDTKNI

>member
-37 TLEKYKD
+37 MLEKYKD

-54 LLLWIEKNHPEHIE
+54 LLSWIEKNHPEHIE
-68 KLKNLTKEKRIEI
+68 KLKNLAKEKRIEI

-93 IPDRDKDIQIKKLN
+93 IPDKDKDIQIKKLN
-107 KYIMDKFD
+107 NYIKDKFKVK
-115 FIAKGA
+115 ARGA

-132 VKNLAKNDIKYIMID
+132 VKNLAKNGIKYIMLD

-191 VEKSIEYLKSI
+191 AKKSIEYLKSI

-224 GTQKWVYEDKWLEKF
+224 GTQKWVYEDKWLENF
-239 FEALSEEKDI
+239 FEALSKEKDI
-249 IKTVTYS
+249 IKTTTYS
-256 EYMKKYPPISKIYIP
+256 EYIKKYPPISKIYIP
-271 TGSYEEMLTWVL
+271 NGSYEEMLTWVL

-305 IITKFMRGGFWR
+305 IITRFMRGGFWR
-317 NYFAKYSES
+317 NYFSKYSES

-337 NIFEGFN
+337 NIFDRFKFK
-344 RVNKENNKSS
+344 R
-354 NKDNKINNEIEIALD
+354 NKDKIKEDKEIALD
-369 YLLKGQC
+369 YLLQGQC

-392 LRHSTYSNLI
+392 LRHATYSNLI

-410 NIYGK
+410 NIYGE
-415 NYFIE
+415 NYFIKKNI
-420 EEVDFDMDGR
+420 DFDMDGR
-430 DEIIVSSEKET
+430 DEVIISSEKET
-441 LIFHTLSGSLIEWDL
+441 LIFHSLSGSLIEWDL

-480 RNANNENQDEGHV
+480 RNTNNNNQNEGHV

-514 NEKVFAIDHFLNK
+514 NEKVFGVDHFFNK
-527 IPTAEEFQLLQY
+527 MPSAEEFQLLQY
-539 EENSNFFESYYKI
+539 EENADFFESFYKI
-552 TENKF
+552 IEDKIDK
-557 NEDFATIIFNRE
+557 DFAKVIFKRK
-569 GKINGKNINL
+569 GKINGKEINL
-579 TKKYIINS
+579 IKKYIVNS
-587 TGGFSLETIIENKS
+587 KGGFLLEATFENKS
-601 EEEIEFVYALEN
+601 GEEIEFVYALEN

-618 AGCEKDRYYIGDG
+618 AGGEKDRYYTGED
-631 KKISENLSKVGEY
+631 KRISENLSETGEWT
-644 EGKVFGMA
+644 GKIFAMT
-652 DESYI
+652 DEAYI
-657 KIKISIECEN
+657 KIKILIEAEEE
-667 KTNYLYMPNYTI
+667 TTFLYMPNYTI

-704 PNEKE
+704 PNEK
-709 SHKFKISVKNI
+709 KYYKIKVDTKNI

>member
-37 TLEKYKD
+37 MLEKYKD

-54 LLLWIEKNHPEHIE
+54 LLSWIEKNHPEHIE
-68 KLKNLTKEKRIEI
+68 KLKNLAKEKRIEI

-93 IPDRDKDIQIKKLN
+93 IPDKDKDIQIKKLN
-107 KYIMDKFD
+107 NYIKDKFKVK
-115 FIAKGA
+115 ANGA

-132 VKNLAKNDIKYIMID
+132 VKNLAKNGIEYIMID

-224 GTQKWVYEDKWLEKF
+224 GTQKWVYEDKWLENF
-239 FEALSEEKDI
+239 FEALSKEKDI
-249 IKTVTYS
+249 IKTTTYS
-256 EYMKKYPPISKIYIP
+256 EYIKKYPPVSKIYIP
-271 TGSYEEMLTWVL
+271 NGSYEEMLTWVL

-305 IITKFMRGGFWR
+305 IITRFMRGGFWR
-317 NYFAKYSES
+317 NYFSKYSES

-337 NIFEGFN
+337 NIFEEFDKSKN
-344 RVNKENNKSS
+344 NNKD
-354 NKDNKINNEIEIALD
+354 KETALD
-369 YLLKGQC
+369 YLLQGQC

-392 LRHSTYSNLI
+392 LRHATYSNLI

-410 NIYGK
+410 NIYGE
-415 NYFIE
+415 NYFIKKE
-420 EEVDFDMDGR
+420 IDFDMDGR
-430 DEIIVSSEKET
+430 YEIIISSEKET

-480 RNANNENQDEGHV
+480 RNTNNDNQNEGHV

-514 NEKVFAIDHFLNK
+514 NEKVFGVDHFLNK
-527 IPTAEEFQLLQY
+527 MPSAEEFQLLQY
-539 EENSNFFESYYKI
+539 EENADFFESFYKI
-552 TENKF
+552 IEDKIDK
-557 NEDFATIIFNRE
+557 DFAKVIFKRK
-569 GKINGKNINL
+569 GKINGKEINL
-579 TKKYIINS
+579 IKKYIVNS
-587 TGGFSLETIIENKS
+587 KGGFLLEATLENKS
-601 EEEIEFVYALEN
+601 GEEIEFVYALEN

-618 AGCEKDRYYIGDG
+618 AGGEKDRYYTGED
-631 KKISENLSKVGEY
+631 KRISKNLSETGEWT
-644 EGKVFGMA
+644 GKIFAMT
-652 DESYI
+652 DEAYI
-657 KIKISIECEN
+657 KIKILIEAEEE
-667 KTNYLYMPNYTI
+667 TTFLYMPNYTI

-704 PNEKE
+704 PNEK
-709 SHKFKISVKNI
+709 KYYRIKVDTKNI

>member
-1 MKTINLILGNH
+1 MKIINLILGNH

-17 GNFDFVFESTYQKAY
+17 GNFDFVFESAYQKAY

-37 TLEKYKD
+37 VLEKYKD

-68 KLKNLTKEKRIEI
+68 KLKNLAKEKRIEI

-93 IPDRDKDIQIKKLN
+93 IPDKDKDIQIQKLN
-107 KYIMDKFD
+107 NYIKDKFD
-115 FIAKGA
+115 FIPKGA

-132 VKNLAKNDIKYIMID
+132 VKNLAKNDIKYIMLD

-161 YGYFITDNENYKLNI
+161 FGYFITDNENYKLNI

-224 GTQKWVYEDKWLEKF
+224 GTQKWVYEDKWLENF
-239 FEALSEEKDI
+239 FEALSKEKDI
-249 IKTVTYS
+249 IKTTTYS
-256 EYMKKYPPISKIYIP
+256 EYIKKYPPVSKIYIP
-271 TGSYEEMLTWVL
+271 NGSYEEMLTWVL

-292 SKLEELKKSNENE
+292 LKLEELKKSNENE
-305 IITKFMRGGFWR
+305 IITRFMRGGFWR
-317 NYFAKYSES
+317 NYFSKYSES

-337 NIFEGFN
+337 NIFDRFKFK
-344 RVNKENNKSS
+344 R
-354 NKDNKINNEIEIALD
+354 NKDKIKEDKEIALD
-369 YLLKGQC
+369 YLLQGQC

-392 LRHSTYSNLI
+392 LRHATYSNLI

-410 NIYGK
+410 NIYGE
-415 NYFIE
+415 NYFIKKNI
-420 EEVDFDMDGR
+420 DFDMDGR
-430 DEIIVSSEKET
+430 DEVIISSEKET
-441 LIFHTLSGSLIEWDL
+441 LIFHSLSGSLIEWDL

-480 RNANNENQDEGHV
+480 RNTNNDNQNEGHV

-514 NEKVFAIDHFLNK
+514 NEKVFGVDHFLNK
-527 IPTAEEFQLLQY
+527 MPSAEEFQLLQY
-539 EENSNFFESYYKI
+539 EENADFFESFYKI
-552 TENKF
+552 IEDKIDK
-557 NEDFATIIFNRE
+557 DFAKVIFKRK
-569 GKINGKNINL
+569 GKINGKEINL
-579 TKKYIINS
+579 IKKYIVNS
-587 TGGFSLETIIENKS
+587 KGGFLLEATFENKS
-601 EEEIEFVYALEN
+601 GEEIEFIYALEN

-618 AGCEKDRYYIGDG
+618 AGGEKDRYYTGED
-631 KKISENLSKVGEY
+631 KRISENLSDG
-644 EGKVFGMA
+644 GKFDGKIFGMIDGA
-652 DESYI
+652 YI
-657 KIKISIECEN
+657 KIKILIECEEE
-667 KTNYLYMPNYTI
+667 TNYLYMPNYTI

-693 TIVCLKKINLK
+693 TIVCLKKIDLK
-704 PNEKE
+704 PNEKK
-709 SHKFKISVKNI
+709 SYKLKINVQNI

>member
-37 TLEKYKD
+37 MLEKYKD

-54 LLLWIEKNHPEHIE
+54 LLSWIEKNHPEHIE
-68 KLKNLTKEKRIEI
+68 KLKNLAKEKRIEI

-93 IPDRDKDIQIKKLN
+93 IPDKDKDIQIKKLN
-107 KYIMDKFD
+107 NYIKDKFKVK
-115 FIAKGA
+115 AKGA

-132 VKNLAKNDIKYIMID
+132 VKNLAKNGIEYIMID

-191 VEKSIEYLKSI
+191 AEKSIEYLKSI

-224 GTQKWVYEDKWLEKF
+224 GTQKWVYEDKWLENF
-239 FEALSEEKDI
+239 FEALSKEKDI
-249 IKTVTYS
+249 IKTTTYS
-256 EYMKKYPPISKIYIP
+256 EYIKKYPPVSKIYIP
-271 TGSYEEMLTWVL
+271 NGSYEEMLTWVL

-292 SKLEELKKSNENE
+292 SKLKELKKSNENE
-305 IITKFMRGGFWR
+305 IITRFMRGGFWR
-317 NYFAKYSES
+317 NYFSKYSES

-337 NIFEGFN
+337 NIFDRF
-344 RVNKENNKSS
+344 KFKI
-354 NKDNKINNEIEIALD
+354 NKDKIKEDKEIALD
-369 YLLKGQC
+369 YLLQGQC

-392 LRHSTYSNLI
+392 LRHATYSNLI

-410 NIYGK
+410 NIYGE
-415 NYFIE
+415 NYFIKKNI
-420 EEVDFDMDGR
+420 DFDMDGR
-430 DEIIVSSEKET
+430 DEVIISSEKET
-441 LIFHTLSGSLIEWDL
+441 LIFHSLSGSLIEWDL

-480 RNANNENQDEGHV
+480 RNTNNDNQNEGHV

-505 IAKYLVFDK
+505 ISKYLVFDK
-514 NEKVFAIDHFLNK
+514 NEKVFGVDHFLNK
-527 IPTAEEFQLLQY
+527 IPSAEEFQLLQY
-539 EENSNFFESYYKI
+539 EENANFFESFYKI
-552 TENKF
+552 IEDKIDK
-557 NEDFATIIFNRE
+557 DFAKVIFKRK
-569 GKINGKNINL
+569 GKIDGKEINL
-579 TKKYIINS
+579 IKKYIVNS
-587 TGGFSLETIIENKS
+587 KGGFLLEATLENKS
-601 EEEIEFVYALEN
+601 GEEIEFVYALEN

-618 AGCEKDRYYIGDG
+618 AGCEKDRYYTGED
-631 KKISENLSKVGEY
+631 KRISENLSETGEWT
-644 EGKVFGMA
+644 GKIFAMT
-652 DESYI
+652 DEAYI
-657 KIKISIECEN
+657 KIKILIEAEEE
-667 KTNYLYMPNYTI
+667 TTFLYMPNYTI

-693 TIVCLKKINLK
+693 TVVCLNKINLK
-704 PNEKE
+704 PNEK
-709 SHKFKISVKNI
+709 KYYKIKVNTKNI

>member
-32 KPFLD
+32 KPFLEI
-37 TLEKYKD
+37 LEKYKE

-68 KLKNLTKEKRIEI
+68 KLKNLVKEKRIEI

-93 IPDRDKDIQIKKLN
+93 IPDKDKDIQIQKLN
-107 KYIMDKFD
+107 NYIKNKFD
-115 FIAKGA
+115 FNPKGA

-132 VKNLAKNDIKYIMID
+132 VKNLAKNEIKYIMLD

-161 YGYFITDNENYKLNI
+161 FGYFITDNENYKLNI

-202 ATEEGDRVVV
+202 ATEDGDRVVV

-249 IKTVTYS
+249 IKTTTYS
-256 EYMKKYPPISKIYIP
+256 EYMQKFSPISKIYIP

-292 SKLEELKKSNENE
+292 TKLEELKKSKEND
-305 IITKFMRGGFWR
+305 IIIKFMRGGFWR
-317 NYFAKYSES
+317 NYFSKYSES
-326 NRMNKRMIYAS
+326 DRMNKRMIYAS
-337 NIFEGFN
+337 NTYEEF
-344 RVNKENNKSS
+344 KEFDKSK
-354 NKDNKINNEIEIALD
+354 KDNSKDKEMALD
-369 YLLKGQC
+369 YLLQGQC

-410 NIYGK
+410 NLYGK
-415 NYFIE
+415 NYFTVK
-420 EEVDFDMDGR
+420 EVDFDMDGR

-441 LIFHTLSGSLIEWDL
+441 LIFHTLSGSIVEWDL

-470 REEAYHISAM
+470 REEAYHISAV
-480 RNANNENQDEGHV
+480 RNTNNDNQNDGHV
-493 SIHEIA
+493 SIHEMV

-514 NEKVFAIDHFLNK
+514 NEKVFGIDHFLNK
-527 IPTAEEFQLLQY
+527 MPSAEEFQLLQY
-539 EENSNFFESYYKI
+539 EENSCFFESHYKI
-552 TENKF
+552 LSHKLEKDCAIITFNKDGKV
-557 NEDFATIIFNRE
+557 NE
-569 GKINGKNINL
+569 KNVNL
-579 TKKYIINS
+579 TKKYIINFA
-587 TGGFSLETIIENKS
+587 GGFSLETIIENKS
-601 EEEIEFVYALEN
+601 EKDIEFVYALEN
-613 NITLL
+613 NLTLL
-618 AGCEKDRYYIGDG
+618 AGSENDRYYIGEN
-631 KKISENLSKVGEY
+631 KRISENLSDAGEFA
-644 EGKVFGMA
+644 GKIFGMT
-652 DESYI
+652 DEAYI
-657 KIKISIECEN
+657 KIKILIECEEA
-667 KTNYLYMPNYTI
+667 TSYLYMPNYTI

-693 TIVCLKKINLK
+693 TIVCLKKMSLK
-704 PNEKE
+704 PNEKK
-709 SHKFKISVKNI
+709 SYKLKINVQNI

>member
-37 TLEKYKD
+37 MLEKYKD

-54 LLLWIEKNHPEHIE
+54 LLSWIEKNHPEHIE
-68 KLKNLTKEKRIEI
+68 KLKNLAKEKRIEI

-93 IPDRDKDIQIKKLN
+93 IPDKDKDIQIKKLN
-107 KYIMDKFD
+107 NYIKDKFKVK
-115 FIAKGA
+115 AKGA

-132 VKNLAKNDIKYIMID
+132 VKNLAKNGIKYIMLD

-224 GTQKWVYEDKWLEKF
+224 GTQKWVYEDKWLENF
-239 FEALSEEKDI
+239 FEALSKEKDI
-249 IKTVTYS
+249 IKTTTYS
-256 EYMKKYPPISKIYIP
+256 EYIKKYPPVSKIYIP
-271 TGSYEEMLTWVL
+271 NGSYEEMLTWVL

-305 IITKFMRGGFWR
+305 IITRFMRGGFWR
-317 NYFAKYSES
+317 NYFSKYSES

-337 NIFEGFN
+337 NIFDRFKFK
-344 RVNKENNKSS
+344 R
-354 NKDNKINNEIEIALD
+354 NKDKIKEDKESALD
-369 YLLKGQC
+369 YLLQGQC

-392 LRHSTYSNLI
+392 LRHATYSNLI

-410 NIYGK
+410 NIYGE
-415 NYFIE
+415 NYFIKKNI
-420 EEVDFDMDGR
+420 DFDMDGR
-430 DEIIVSSEKET
+430 DEVIISSEKET
-441 LIFHTLSGSLIEWDL
+441 LIFHSLSGSLIEWDL

-480 RNANNENQDEGHV
+480 RNTNNDNQNEGHV

-505 IAKYLVFDK
+505 ISKYLVFDK
-514 NEKVFAIDHFLNK
+514 NEKVFGVDHFLGK
-527 IPTAEEFQLLQY
+527 IPSAEEFQLLQY
-539 EENSNFFESYYKI
+539 EENADFFESFYKI
-552 TENKF
+552 IEDKIDK
-557 NEDFATIIFNRE
+557 DFAKVIFKRK
-569 GKINGKNINL
+569 GKIDGKEINL
-579 TKKYIINS
+579 IKKYIVNS
-587 TGGFSLETIIENKS
+587 KGGFLLEATLENKS
-601 EEEIEFVYALEN
+601 GEEIEFVYALEN

-618 AGCEKDRYYIGDG
+618 AGCEKDRYYTGED
-631 KKISENLSKVGEY
+631 KRISENLSETGEWT
-644 EGKVFGMA
+644 GKIFAMT
-652 DESYI
+652 DEAYI
-657 KIKISIECEN
+657 KIKILIEAEEE
-667 KTNYLYMPNYTI
+667 TTFLYMPNYTI

-693 TIVCLKKINLK
+693 TVVCLNKINLK
-704 PNEKE
+704 PNEK
-709 SHKFKISVKNI
+709 KYYKIKVNTKNI

>member
-37 TLEKYKD
+37 MLEKYKD

-68 KLKNLTKEKRIEI
+68 KLKNLAKEKRIEI

-93 IPDRDKDIQIKKLN
+93 IPDKNKDIQIKKLN
-107 KYIMDKFD
+107 GYIKDKFKVK
-115 FIAKGA
+115 AKGA

-132 VKNLAKNDIKYIMID
+132 VKNLAKNGIEYIMID

-191 VEKSIEYLKSI
+191 AEKSIEYLKSI

-224 GTQKWVYEDKWLEKF
+224 GTQKWVYEDKWLENF
-239 FEALSEEKDI
+239 FEALSKEKDI
-249 IKTVTYS
+249 IKTTTYS
-256 EYMKKYPPISKIYIP
+256 EYIKKYPPISKIYIP
-271 TGSYEEMLTWVL
+271 NGSYEEMLTWVL
-283 PAKVQDEFH
+283 PAKAQDEFH
-292 SKLEELKKSNENE
+292 TKLEELKKSKEND
-305 IITKFMRGGFWR
+305 IIVRFMRGGFWR
-317 NYFAKYSES
+317 NYFSKYSES
-326 NRMNKRMIYAS
+326 NRMNKRMIHAS
-337 NIFEGFN
+337 NIFDIF
-344 RVNKENNKSS
+344 KFKI
-354 NKDNKINNEIEIALD
+354 NKDKIKEDKEIALD
-369 YLLKGQC
+369 YLLQGQC

-392 LRHSTYSNLI
+392 LRHATYSNLI

-410 NIYGK
+410 NIYGE
-415 NYFIE
+415 NYFIKKNI
-420 EEVDFDMDGR
+420 DFDMDGR
-430 DEIIVSSEKET
+430 DEIIISSEKET
-441 LIFHTLSGSLIEWDL
+441 LIFHSLSGSLIEWDL

-480 RNANNENQDEGHV
+480 RNTNNDNQNEGHV

-514 NEKVFAIDHFLNK
+514 NEKVFGVDHFLNK
-527 IPTAEEFQLLQY
+527 IPSAEEFQLLQY
-539 EENSNFFESYYKI
+539 EENANFFETHYKI
-552 TENKF
+552 IENKIDK
-557 NEDFATIIFNRE
+557 NFATIIFNKE
-569 GKINGKNINL
+569 EKVNGKNINFI
-579 TKKYIINS
+579 KKYIVNS
-587 TGGFSLETIIENKS
+587 KGGFLLEATLENKS
-601 EEEIEFVYALEN
+601 KEDIEFVYALEN

-618 AGCEKDRYYIGDG
+618 AGGEKDRYYTGEN
-631 KKISENLSKVGEY
+631 KRISENLSETGEWT
-644 EGKVFGMA
+644 GKIFAMT
-652 DESYI
+652 DEAYI
-657 KIKISIECEN
+657 KIKILIEAEEE
-667 KTNYLYMPNYTI
+667 TTFLYMPNYTI

-693 TIVCLKKINLK
+693 TVVCLKKINLK
-704 PNEKE
+704 PNEK
-709 SHKFKISVKNI
+709 KYYKIKVDTKNIQ

>member
-37 TLEKYKD
+37 MLEKYKD

-54 LLLWIEKNHPEHIE
+54 LLSWIEKNHSEHIE
-68 KLKNLTKEKRIEI
+68 KLKNLAKEKRIEI

-93 IPDRDKDIQIKKLN
+93 IPDKDKDIQIKKLN
-107 KYIMDKFD
+107 NYIKDKFKVK
-115 FIAKGA
+115 AKGT

-132 VKNLAKNDIKYIMID
+132 VKNLAKNGIEYIMID

-191 VEKSIEYLKSI
+191 AEKSIEYLKSI

-224 GTQKWVYEDKWLEKF
+224 GTQKWVYEDKWLENF
-239 FEALSEEKDI
+239 FEALSKEKDI
-249 IKTVTYS
+249 IKTTTYS
-256 EYMKKYPPISKIYIP
+256 EYIKKYPPISKIYIP
-271 TGSYEEMLTWVL
+271 NGSYEEMLTWVL

-305 IITKFMRGGFWR
+305 IITRFMRGGFWR
-317 NYFAKYSES
+317 NYFSKYSES

-337 NIFEGFN
+337 NIFDRFKFK
-344 RVNKENNKSS
+344 R
-354 NKDNKINNEIEIALD
+354 NKDKIKEDKESALD
-369 YLLKGQC
+369 YLLQGQC

-392 LRHSTYSNLI
+392 LRHATYSNLI

-410 NIYGK
+410 NIYGE
-415 NYFIE
+415 NYFIKKNI
-420 EEVDFDMDGR
+420 DFDMDGR
-430 DEIIVSSEKET
+430 DEVIISSEKET
-441 LIFHTLSGSLIEWDL
+441 LIFHSLSGSLIEWDL

-480 RNANNENQDEGHV
+480 RNTNNDNQNEGHV

-514 NEKVFAIDHFLNK
+514 NEKVFGVDHFLNK
-527 IPTAEEFQLLQY
+527 MPSAEEFQLLQY
-539 EENSNFFESYYKI
+539 EENANFFESFYQIIEDKI
-552 TENKF
+552 DK
-557 NEDFATIIFNRE
+557 DFAKVIFKRK
-569 GKINGKNINL
+569 GKINGKEINL
-579 TKKYIINS
+579 TKKYIIDSN
-587 TGGFSLETIIENKS
+587 GGFSLEVNLENKS
-601 EEEIEFVYALEN
+601 KEDIEFVYALEN

-618 AGCEKDRYYIGDG
+618 AGCEKDRYYTGED
-631 KKISENLSKVGEY
+631 KRISENLSETGEWT
-644 EGKVFGMA
+644 GKIFAMT
-652 DESYI
+652 DEAYI
-657 KIKISIECEN
+657 KIKILIEAEEE
-667 KTNYLYMPNYTI
+667 TTFLYMPNYTI

-704 PNEKE
+704 PNEK
-709 SHKFKISVKNI
+709 KYYKIKVDTKNI

>member
-32 KPFLD
+32 KPFLEI
-37 TLEKYKD
+37 LEKYKE

-68 KLKNLTKEKRIEI
+68 KLKNLVKEKRIEI

-93 IPDRDKDIQIKKLN
+93 IPDKDKDIQIQKLN
-107 KYIMDKFD
+107 NYIKNKFD
-115 FIAKGA
+115 FNPKGA

-132 VKNLAKNDIKYIMID
+132 VKNLAKNEIKYIMLD

-161 YGYFITDNENYKLNI
+161 FGYFITDNENYKLNI

-202 ATEEGDRVVV
+202 ATEDGDRVVV

-249 IKTVTYS
+249 IKTTTYS
-256 EYMKKYPPISKIYIP
+256 EYMQKFSPISKIYIP

-292 SKLEELKKSNENE
+292 TKLEELKKSKEND
-305 IITKFMRGGFWR
+305 IITRFMRGGFWR
-317 NYFAKYSES
+317 NYFSKYSES
-326 NRMNKRMIYAS
+326 DRMNKRMIYAS
-337 NIFEGFN
+337 NTYEEF
-344 RVNKENNKSS
+344 KEFDKSK
-354 NKDNKINNEIEIALD
+354 KDNSKDKETALD
-369 YLLKGQC
+369 YLLQGQC

-410 NIYGK
+410 NLYGK
-415 NYFIE
+415 NYFTVK
-420 EEVDFDMDGR
+420 EVDFDMDGR

-441 LIFHTLSGSLIEWDL
+441 LIFHTLSGSIVEWDL

-470 REEAYHISAM
+470 REEAYHISAV
-480 RNANNENQDEGHV
+480 RNTNNDNQNDGHV
-493 SIHEIA
+493 SIHEMV

-514 NEKVFAIDHFLNK
+514 NEKVFGVDHFLNK
-527 IPTAEEFQLLQY
+527 MPSAEEFQLLQY
-539 EENSNFFESYYKI
+539 EENSCFFESHYKI
-552 TENKF
+552 LSHKLEKDCAIITFNK
-557 NEDFATIIFNRE
+557 D
-569 GKINGKNINL
+569 GKVNGKNINL
-579 TKKYIINS
+579 NKKYIINFA
-587 TGGFSLETIIENKS
+587 GGFLLETIIENKS
-601 EEEIEFVYALEN
+601 EEDIEFVYALEN

-618 AGCEKDRYYIGDG
+618 AGGENDRYYIGEN
-631 KKISENLSKVGEY
+631 KKISENLSDAGEFA
-644 EGKVFGMA
+644 GKIFGMT
-652 DESYI
+652 DEAYI
-657 KIKISIECEN
+657 KIKILIECEEEA
-667 KTNYLYMPNYTI
+667 NYLYMPNYTI

-693 TIVCLKKINLK
+693 TIVCLKKMSLK
-704 PNEKE
+704 PNEKK
-709 SHKFKISVKNI
+709 SYKLKINVQNI

>member
-37 TLEKYKD
+37 MLEKYKD

-54 LLLWIEKNHPEHIE
+54 LLSWIEKNHPEHIE
-68 KLKNLTKEKRIEI
+68 KLKNLAKEKRIEI

-93 IPDRDKDIQIKKLN
+93 IPDKDKDIQIKKLN
-107 KYIMDKFD
+107 NYIKDKFKVK
-115 FIAKGA
+115 ARGA

-132 VKNLAKNDIKYIMID
+132 VKNLAKNGIEYIMID

-161 YGYFITDNENYKLNI
+161 YGYFITDNENHKLNI

-191 VEKSIEYLKSI
+191 AKKSIEYLKSI

-224 GTQKWVYEDKWLEKF
+224 GTQKWVYEDKWLENF
-239 FEALSEEKDI
+239 FEALSKEKDI
-249 IKTVTYS
+249 IKTTTYS
-256 EYMKKYPPISKIYIP
+256 EYIKKYPPISKIYIP
-271 TGSYEEMLTWVL
+271 NGSYEEMLTWVL

-305 IITKFMRGGFWR
+305 IITRFMRGGFWR
-317 NYFAKYSES
+317 NYFSKYSES

-337 NIFEGFN
+337 NIFDRFKFK
-344 RVNKENNKSS
+344 R
-354 NKDNKINNEIEIALD
+354 NKDKIKEDKEIALD
-369 YLLKGQC
+369 YLLQGQC

-392 LRHSTYSNLI
+392 LRHATYSNLI

-410 NIYGK
+410 NIYGE
-415 NYFIE
+415 NYFIKKNI
-420 EEVDFDMDGR
+420 DFDMDGR
-430 DEIIVSSEKET
+430 DEVIISSEKET
-441 LIFHTLSGSLIEWDL
+441 LIFHSLSGSLIEWDL

-480 RNANNENQDEGHV
+480 RNTNNNNQNEGHV

-514 NEKVFAIDHFLNK
+514 NEKVFGVDHFFNK
-527 IPTAEEFQLLQY
+527 MPSAEEFQLLQY
-539 EENSNFFESYYKI
+539 EENADFFESFYKI
-552 TENKF
+552 IEDKIDK
-557 NEDFATIIFNRE
+557 DFAKVIFKRK
-569 GKINGKNINL
+569 GKINGKEINL
-579 TKKYIINS
+579 IKKYIVNS
-587 TGGFSLETIIENKS
+587 KGGFLLEATFENKS
-601 EEEIEFVYALEN
+601 GEEIEFVYALEN

-618 AGCEKDRYYIGDG
+618 AGGENDRYYTGED
-631 KKISENLSKVGEY
+631 KRISENLSETGEWT
-644 EGKVFGMA
+644 GKIFAMT
-652 DESYI
+652 DEAYI
-657 KIKISIECEN
+657 KIKILIEAEEE
-667 KTNYLYMPNYTI
+667 TTFLYMPNYTI

-704 PNEKE
+704 PNEK
-709 SHKFKISVKNI
+709 KYYKIKVNTKNI

>member
-32 KPFLD
+32 KPFLEI
-37 TLEKYKD
+37 LEKYKE

-68 KLKNLTKEKRIEI
+68 KLKNLVKEKRIEI

-93 IPDRDKDIQIKKLN
+93 IPDKDKDIQIQKLN
-107 KYIMDKFD
+107 NYIKNKFD
-115 FIAKGA
+115 FNPKGA

-132 VKNLAKNDIKYIMID
+132 VKNLAKNEIKYIMLD

-161 YGYFITDNENYKLNI
+161 FGYFITDNENYKLNI

-202 ATEEGDRVVV
+202 ATEDGDRVVV

-249 IKTVTYS
+249 IKTTTYS
-256 EYMKKYPPISKIYIP
+256 EYMQKFSPISKIYIP

-292 SKLEELKKSNENE
+292 TKLEELKKSKEND
-305 IITKFMRGGFWR
+305 IITRFMRGGFWR
-317 NYFAKYSES
+317 NYFSKYSES
-326 NRMNKRMIYAS
+326 DRMNKRMIYAS
-337 NIFEGFN
+337 NTYEEF
-344 RVNKENNKSS
+344 KEFDKSK
-354 NKDNKINNEIEIALD
+354 KDNSKDKETALD
-369 YLLKGQC
+369 YLLQGQC

-410 NIYGK
+410 NLYGK
-415 NYFIE
+415 NYFTVK
-420 EEVDFDMDGR
+420 EVDFDMDGR

-441 LIFHTLSGSLIEWDL
+441 LIFHTLSGSIVEWDL

-470 REEAYHISAM
+470 REEAYHISAV
-480 RNANNENQDEGHV
+480 RNTNNDNQNDGHV
-493 SIHEIA
+493 SIHEMV

-514 NEKVFAIDHFLNK
+514 NEKVFGVDHFLNK
-527 IPTAEEFQLLQY
+527 MPSAEEFQLLQY
-539 EENSNFFESYYKI
+539 EENSCFFESHYKI
-552 TENKF
+552 LSHKLEKDCAIITFNK
-557 NEDFATIIFNRE
+557 D
-569 GKINGKNINL
+569 GKVNGKNINL
-579 TKKYIINS
+579 IKKYIINLA
-587 TGGFSLETIIENKS
+587 GGFSLETIIENKS
-601 EEEIEFVYALEN
+601 EEDIEFVYALEN

-618 AGCEKDRYYIGDG
+618 AGGENDRYYIGEN
-631 KKISENLSKVGEY
+631 KRISENLSDAGEFA
-644 EGKVFGMA
+644 GKIFGMT
-652 DESYI
+652 DEAYI
-657 KIKISIECEN
+657 KIKILIECEEEA
-667 KTNYLYMPNYTI
+667 NYLYMPNYTI

-693 TIVCLKKINLK
+693 TIVCLKKMSLK
-704 PNEKE
+704 PNEKK
-709 SHKFKISVKNI
+709 SYKLKINVQNI

>member
-37 TLEKYKD
+37 MLEKYKD

-54 LLLWIEKNHPEHIE
+54 LLSWIEKNHSEHIE
-68 KLKNLTKEKRIEI
+68 KLKNLAKEKRIEI

-93 IPDRDKDIQIKKLN
+93 IPDKDKDIQIKKLN
-107 KYIMDKFD
+107 NYIKDKFKVK
-115 FIAKGA
+115 AKGA

-132 VKNLAKNDIKYIMID
+132 VKNLAKNGIKYIMID

-224 GTQKWVYEDKWLEKF
+224 GTQKWVYEDKWLENF
-239 FEALSEEKDI
+239 FEALSKEKDI
-249 IKTVTYS
+249 IKTTTYS
-256 EYMKKYPPISKIYIP
+256 EYIKKYPPVSKIYIP
-271 TGSYEEMLTWVL
+271 NGSYEEMLTWVL

-292 SKLEELKKSNENE
+292 LKLEELKKSNENE
-305 IITKFMRGGFWR
+305 IITRFMRGGFWR
-317 NYFAKYSES
+317 NYFSKYSES

-337 NIFEGFN
+337 NIFEEFDKSKN
-344 RVNKENNKSS
+344 NNKD
-354 NKDNKINNEIEIALD
+354 KETALD
-369 YLLKGQC
+369 YLLQGQC

-392 LRHSTYSNLI
+392 LRHATYSNLI

-410 NIYGK
+410 NIYGE
-415 NYFIE
+415 NYFIKKNI
-420 EEVDFDMDGR
+420 DFDMDGR
-430 DEIIVSSEKET
+430 DEVIISSEKET
-441 LIFHTLSGSLIEWDL
+441 LIFHSLSGSLIEWDL
-456 KKENPINL
+456 KKENQINL

-480 RNANNENQDEGHV
+480 RNTNNDNQNEGHV

-514 NEKVFAIDHFLNK
+514 NEKVFGVDHFLNK
-527 IPTAEEFQLLQY
+527 MPSAEEFQLLQY
-539 EENSNFFESYYKI
+539 EENADFFESFYKI
-552 TENKF
+552 IEDKIDK
-557 NEDFATIIFNRE
+557 DFAKVIFKRK
-569 GKINGKNINL
+569 GKIDGKEINL
-579 TKKYIINS
+579 IKKYIVNS
-587 TGGFSLETIIENKS
+587 KGGFLLEATFENKS
-601 EEEIEFVYALEN
+601 GEEIEFVYALEN

-618 AGCEKDRYYIGDG
+618 AGGEKDRYYMGED
-631 KKISENLSKVGEY
+631 KRISENLSETGEWT
-644 EGKVFGMA
+644 GKIFAMT
-652 DESYI
+652 DEAYI
-657 KIKISIECEN
+657 KIKILIEAEEE
-667 KTNYLYMPNYTI
+667 TTFLYMPNYTI

-704 PNEKE
+704 PNEK
-709 SHKFKISVKNI
+709 KYYKIKVDTKNI

>member
-37 TLEKYKD
+37 MLEKYKE

-54 LLLWIEKNHPEHIE
+54 LLSWIEKNHPEHIE
-68 KLKNLTKEKRIEI
+68 KLKNLAKEKRIEI

-93 IPDRDKDIQIKKLN
+93 IPDKDKDIQIKKLN
-107 KYIMDKFD
+107 DYIKDKFKVK
-115 FIAKGA
+115 AKGA

-132 VKNLAKNDIKYIMID
+132 VKNLAKNGIEYIMID

-191 VEKSIEYLKSI
+191 AEKSIEYLKSI

-224 GTQKWVYEDKWLEKF
+224 GTQKWVYEDKWLENF
-239 FEALSEEKDI
+239 FEALSKEKDI
-249 IKTVTYS
+249 IKTTTYS
-256 EYMKKYPPISKIYIP
+256 EYIKKYPPVSKIYIP
-271 TGSYEEMLTWVL
+271 NGSYEEMLTWVL
-283 PAKVQDEFH
+283 PAKVQDEFR

-305 IITKFMRGGFWR
+305 IITRFMRGGFWR
-317 NYFAKYSES
+317 NYFSKYSES

-337 NIFEGFN
+337 NIFDRFKFK
-344 RVNKENNKSS
+344 R
-354 NKDNKINNEIEIALD
+354 NKDKIKEDKEIALD
-369 YLLKGQC
+369 YLLQGQC

-392 LRHSTYSNLI
+392 LRHATYSNLI

-410 NIYGK
+410 NIYGE
-415 NYFIE
+415 NYFIKKNT
-420 EEVDFDMDGR
+420 DFDMDGR
-430 DEIIVSSEKET
+430 DEVIISSEKET
-441 LIFHTLSGSLIEWDL
+441 LIFHSLSGSLIEWDL

-480 RNANNENQDEGHV
+480 RNTNNDNQNEGHV

-514 NEKVFAIDHFLNK
+514 NEKVFGVDHFLNK
-527 IPTAEEFQLLQY
+527 MPSAEEFQLLQY
-539 EENSNFFESYYKI
+539 EENADFFESFYKI
-552 TENKF
+552 IEDKIDK
-557 NEDFATIIFNRE
+557 DFAKVIFKRK
-569 GKINGKNINL
+569 GKINGKEINL
-579 TKKYIINS
+579 IKKYIVNS
-587 TGGFSLETIIENKS
+587 KGGFLLEATFENKS
-601 EEEIEFVYALEN
+601 KEEIEFVYALEN

-618 AGCEKDRYYIGDG
+618 AGGEKDRYYTGEN
-631 KKISENLSKVGEY
+631 KRISENLSETGEWT
-644 EGKVFGMA
+644 GKIFAMT
-652 DESYI
+652 DEAYI
-657 KIKISIECEN
+657 KIKILIEAEEE
-667 KTNYLYMPNYTI
+667 TTFLYMPNYTI

-693 TIVCLKKINLK
+693 TIVCLNKINLK
-704 PNEKE
+704 PNEK
-709 SHKFKISVKNI
+709 KYYKIKVNTKNI